1 MIPYR
6 LIGKSIH
13 LEQHRYQRNCEDGA
27 YGSDEGYL
35 GDERRVATILHA
47 KHCTKRGDRH
57 GYDYGVYVVDNIA
70 NSTNFEQ
77 IISLVSR

>member
-13 LEQHRYQRNCEDGA
+13 LEQHRYQRNSEDGT

-47 KHCTKRGDRH
+47 KHCTKRGGRH
-57 GYDYGVYVVDNIA
+57 GSHSGV
-70 NSTNFEQ
+70 
-77 IISLVSR
+77 